1 MKYNNFL
8 LNKDDKSKL
17 NNQSNKNNVL
27 INNMDLSISSYE
39 RGNDTFVQQDD
50 FKIQNISPRKKLQKS
65 IDIDNISKELN
76 EKTEELII
84 IKKVYKN

>member
-1 MKYNNFL
+1 
-8 LNKDDKSKL
+8 
-17 NNQSNKNNVL
+17 
-27 INNMDLSISSYE
+27 MDLSISSYE

>member
-1 MKYNNFL
+1 LKYNNFL